1 MSYLPIPEDL
11 EKIGKIIVQ
20 CSFEVHKNLGPGL
33 LEKIYEICLKHEL
46 TKRGLKVET
55 QVAIPI
61 VYDTITFEEGLRLD
75 LLVENEII
83 CEIKAVDTVNPI
95 WESQVLSYLKLSK
108 KRLGYVINFNVK
120 NIGNGIKRYVI

>member
-1 MSYLPIPEDL
+1 MSYSPIPDEL

-33 LEKIYEICLKHEL
+33 LERIYEICLKHEL

-61 VYDTITFEEGLRLD
+61 IYDTITFEEGLRLD
-75 LLVENEII
+75 LLVEDEII
-83 CEIKAVDTVNPI
+83 YEIKAVDIVNPI

-120 NIGNGIKRYVI
+120 NMGNGIKRYVL

>member
-1 MSYLPIPEDL
+1 MSFLPIPEDL
-11 EKIGKIIVQ
+11 ERIGKIIVQ
-20 CSFEVHKNLGPGL
+20 CAFEVHKNLGPGL
-33 LEKIYEICLKHEL
+33 LERIYEICLKHEL

-55 QVAIPI
+55 QVAIPLI
-61 VYDTITFEEGLRLD
+61 YDTITFEEGLRLD

-83 CEIKAVDTVNPI
+83 CEIKAVDIVNHI

-120 NIGNGIKRYVI
+120 NIGNGIKRYVL

>member
-1 MSYLPIPEDL
+1 MSYSPIPDEL
-11 EKIGKIIVQ
+11 ERIGKIIVQ
-20 CSFEVHKNLGPGL
+20 CSFEVHKNLVPGL
-33 LEKIYEICLKHEL
+33 LERIYEVCLKHEL
-46 TKRGLKVET
+46 TKRNLKVET

-61 VYDTITFEEGLRLD
+61 IYDTITFEEGLRLD

-83 CEIKAVDTVNPI
+83 CEIKAVDVVNPI

>member
-1 MSYLPIPEDL
+1 MSYLPISEEL
-11 EKIGKIIVQ
+11 ERIGKIIVQ

-33 LEKIYEICLKHEL
+33 LERIYEICLKHEL
-46 TKRGLKVET
+46 TKRNLKVET
-55 QVAIPI
+55 QVSIPI
-61 VYDTITFEEGLRLD
+61 TYDTITFEEGLRLD

-83 CEIKAVDTVNPI
+83 CEIKAVDIVNPI

-120 NIGNGIKRYVI
+120 NIGNGIKRYVL

>member
-1 MSYLPIPEDL
+1 MSYLPISEEL
-11 EKIGKIIVQ
+11 ERIGKTIVQ

-33 LEKIYEICLKHEL
+33 LERIYEICLKHEL
-46 TKRGLKVET
+46 TKRNLKVET
-55 QVAIPI
+55 QVSIPI
-61 VYDTITFEEGLRLD
+61 TYDTITFEEGLRLD

-83 CEIKAVDTVNPI
+83 CEIKAVDIVNPI

-120 NIGNGIKRYVI
+120 NIGNGIKRYVL